1 MGKMLK
7 KCLFTVVCIL
17 FFGGVFVLMYLNID
31 NKQDKQDEISTES
44 QELYSVN
51 YNEYKEQQW
60 KKFKIYVP
68 YVYNLGNQDL
78 EAAINNVLKKEAVT
92 WLLNEDVFAKNQRP
106 YKPQIWCQTKELLS
120 IELIYQHV
128 GGRFFCTTNQYIT
141 VDIRNGKKL
150 LFKELIKDENKL
162 ISLLQ
167 DGETL
172 SSLDTICDLDKEE
185 SDACLRKMM
194 QDMSENDVKN
204 ILKQCTLSQEKVQM
218 KEYKQGEP
226 TVSNRADFYLT
237 EDFLIITFV
246 QSLYHYDIAIELEKL
261 INEGV
266 VNEDY
271 V

>member
-1 MGKMLK
+1 MEKMLK

-17 FFGGVFVLMYLNID
+17 FLGLVFVLMYLNID
-31 NKQDKQDEISTES
+31 NKQDEIGTES

-78 EAAINNVLKKEAVT
+78 QAAVNNVLKKEAVT
-92 WLLNEDVFAKNQRP
+92 WLLNGDIFIKNLRP
-106 YKPQIWCQTKELLS
+106 YKPHIWHQTKELLS
-120 IELIYQHV
+120 IELSYRHV
-128 GGRFFCTTNQYIT
+128 GGRFPIFVCQYIT

-150 LFKELIKDENKL
+150 LFKELVKDENKL
-162 ISLLQ
+162 ISLLR
-167 DGETL
+167 DGKTL
-172 SSLDTICDLDKEE
+172 SSLDTIYDFDNEE
-185 SDACLRKMM
+185 SEACLRKMV

-204 ILKQCTLSQEKVQM
+204 MLKQCTLSQEKVQLI
-218 KEYKQGEP
+218 EYKQGEP
-226 TVSNRADFYLT
+226 TVQNRADFYVT
-237 EDFLIITFV
+237 EDFLVITFV
-246 QSLYHYDIAIELEKL
+246 QSRYHYDIAIELEKL
-261 INEGV
+261 KNEGV